1 MKLEETE
8 ILIYK
13 GNMYASEKVMS
24 ESTLGERALKR
35 LTFRVEG
42 SERPW
47 NAPRDVRITYL
58 CAWTRGRAH
67 GRAVHPLHYPRGNT
81 RGTQFAV
88 SDHGGCIK
96 YAVSDE
102 EGIEP

>member
-1 MKLEETE
+1 MIKEETE

-24 ESTLGERALKR
+24 ESSLGERALRR

-47 NAPRDVRITYL
+47 FARRTGMTITYL
-58 CAWTRGRAH
+58 CAWDPILH
-67 GRAVHPLHYPRGNT
+67 GYYRYFSVGEPSVGETTAEELLGAKHVHL
-81 RGTQFAV
+81 
-88 SDHGGCIK
+88 
-96 YAVSDE
+96 
-102 EGIEP
+102 